1 MRPEG
6 NVTGFTISFGS
17 LGGKWV
23 ELCVLR
29 GGSWYNSP
37 RSLRAASRDWG
48 APGERGNSKGFRLG
62 RTLTP

>member
-23 ELCVLR
+23 ELLKEVALHITVVE
-29 GGSWYNSP
+29 S
-37 RSLRAASRDWG
+37 
-48 APGERGNSKGFRLG
+48 
-62 RTLTP
+62 